1 MVWLQC
7 LLLDVIELGEFV
19 SIKIAHVSDIHVRKL
34 KYHKEYRAVF
44 EQLYEKLKEEK
55 PDIIV
60 NTGDTFHTKLDMSPE
75 AIKMMSELF
84 VGLADIAPYHM
95 ILGNHDMNLKNSGR
109 LDAISPIVDYL
120 EHPNIHF
127 HKYAS
132 VVEVADGI
140 DLHVLSIVDPE
151 NWQKELPED
160 RVNIALY
167 HGSVVGSVTD
177 SGWMMTHGD
186 ISLDE
191 LEKYDYAMLGD
202 IHKTNQKVDNEGRAK
217 YPGSLVQQNHG
228 ESNDKGYLIWDIV
241 DKNTWKTRHVS
252 LTNPKPFIT
261 IELTRKGRMPK
272 NVSIPNGARLRLVS
286 NNNLPLDVMRRA
298 VDIAKH
304 RFKPES
310 ISFLNRASGERG
322 SVEGL
327 TDGLKTENLRDISVQ
342 EELIDEYLVD
352 FEVPS
357 ETLEKVYELNEK
369 YNKIVEDTEDV
380 SRNINWRLNSFKFDN
395 LFNYGEDNNVSFREL
410 SGIVGI
416 FGKNFSGKSSI
427 IDGVLWTMFNTTSK
441 NERKNLNV
449 INQNKD
455 YGSGKVIIEIGDKT
469 YTIERKS
476 TKYTK
481 RLKGEE
487 TQEAKTE
494 LNFEV
499 YDPVMG
505 ETTSL
510 NGLTRTLTDAN
521 IRKHFG
527 TLDDF
532 SVSSLSSQHGALS
545 FIDEGSTRRK
555 EIIAKF
561 LDLELFERKFKLAKE
576 DSVDLKGALKR
587 LESRNYDEEIEQS
600 NQELSD
606 TRTELTK
613 QQEQCTVLKESLEI
627 LKTVRNETQA
637 KIDSIPA
644 EVIDI
649 NAINASIR
657 AKENIIMSL
666 KLSNQDNEDSLKI
679 KQGVYKKIID
689 FLDEFELEKYQGLKE
704 TIESARSK
712 LSKEEDTLDRLLD
725 AHNEILKKQKLLEEH
740 EYDPDCRYCSENEF
754 VKEAHAAVA
763 NKVTIEA
770 QQKETLEVI
779 NSLSAHVK
787 SLNPSDVEAQLDRY
801 NKIEAN
807 KHTVSSEIADLNLDI
822 EKNKNTIHTT
832 ENELDDLRIKRD
844 EYEDNKEAIENL
856 ESLLIQL
863 NKCHY
868 DIKKT
873 THDIVCCEN
882 KTLEFVKNVGSLEQ
896 KVENIIS
903 QKNEYRDLQREYAAY
918 DLYMQCM
925 HSNGIAYD
933 IIKKKIPVINS
944 EIAKVLAN
952 IVDFEVFFEAS
963 GNKFDIFIKHPRYNE
978 RPIEMAS
985 GAEKSLSAI
994 AIRLALL
1001 GVSSLPTGDIFV
1013 LDEPGTALDEENMEG
1028 FIRILEL
1035 IKVYFKNVLLISHL
1049 DSLKDAVDMQIVIDK
1064 KAGYAKVNQ

>member
-1 MVWLQC
+1 M
-7 LLLDVIELGEFV
+7 

-44 EQLYEKLKEEK
+44 EQLYEKLREEK

-60 NTGDTFHTKLDMSPE
+60 NTGDTFHTKLDLSPE

-120 EHPNIHF
+120 DHPNIHF

-151 NWQKELPED
+151 NWQKTLPED

-202 IHKTNQKVDNEGRAK
+202 IHKTDQKVDSDGRAK

-228 ESNDKGYLIWDIV
+228 ESNDKGYLMWDIQ
-241 DKNTWKTRHVS
+241 DKNTWSTRHVS

-272 NVSIPNGARLRLVS
+272 NISIPSGARLRLVS

-327 TDGLKTENLRDISVQ
+327 TDGLKTENLRDIDVQ

-352 FEVPS
+352 YQVPP
-357 ETLEKVYELNEK
+357 ETMEKVYELNKK
-369 YNKIVEDTEDV
+369 YNKIVEDNEDV
-380 SRNINWRLNSFKFDN
+380 SRNVNWKLIDFQFDN
-395 LFNYGEDNNVSFREL
+395 LFNYGDGNSVNFEEL

-427 IDGVLWTMFNTTSK
+427 IDGVLWTLFNTTSK

-455 YGSGKVIIEIGDKT
+455 DCRGMVKIQIDDRIFTV
-469 YTIERKS
+469 ERKAK
-476 TKYTK
+476 KYTK

-487 TQEAKTE
+487 TLEAKTE

-499 YDPVMG
+499 FDPVMG

-521 IRKHFG
+521 IRKQFG
-527 TLDDF
+527 TLEDF
-532 SVSSLSSQHGALS
+532 SVSSLSSQHGALA

-561 LDLELFERKFKLAKE
+561 LDLELFEQKFKLAKE

-587 LESRNYDEEIEQS
+587 LETKNFDEDIQDTAAALSSTRIDLSTQRNKCDTLKLNLDSLTNNCNEI
-600 NQELSD
+600 
-606 TRTELTK
+606 
-613 QQEQCTVLKESLEI
+613 
-627 LKTVRNETQA
+627 QA

-644 EVIDI
+644 EIIDI
-649 NAINASIR
+649 ANINKQIR
-657 AKENIIMSL
+657 HKENEITSL
-666 KLSNQDNEDSLKI
+666 MLKVDKDEETLKI
-679 KQGVYKKIID
+679 KQGLYERVLEFID
-689 FLDEFELEKYQGLKE
+689 NFEL
-704 TIESARSK
+704 SK
-712 LSKEEDTLDRLLD
+712 FQKTKAQIDSKKLLLSEHEVEIDRLNSD
-725 AHNEILKKQKLLEEH
+725 YDYIIKKEKLLSEH
-740 EYDPDCRYCSENEF
+740 QYDPDCKFCCENEF
-754 VKEAHAAVA
+754 VKEAHSAVS
-763 NKVTIEA
+763 NKLKVEREQHAMLDLVREVQDQIN
-770 QQKETLEVI
+770 KLEPI
-779 NSLSAHVK
+779 H
-787 SLNPSDVEAQLDRY
+787 VEAMLDRY
-801 NKIEAN
+801 DKMKESKNV
-807 KHTVSSEIADLNLDI
+807 VSSAIADLNLEI
-822 EKNKNTIHTT
+822 ERTRNSILTAKNN
-832 ENELDDLRIKRD
+832 LSDLIVLRD
-844 EYEDNKEAIENL
+844 EYEENKEAIENL
-856 ESLLIQL
+856 ESLVVEL
-863 NKCHY
+863 NNCHY
-868 DIKKT
+868 SIEQTKDNIEG
-873 THDIVCCEN
+873 CETS
-882 KTLEFVKNVGSLEQ
+882 TLQLVKLLGSQEQ
-896 KVENIIS
+896 KLQNLKE
-903 QKNEYRDLQREYAAY
+903 QKQEYQDLQTEFAAY

-925 HSNGIAYD
+925 HPNGIAYD
-933 IIKKKIPVINS
+933 VIKKKIPVINS

-952 IVDFEVFFEAS
+952 IVEFEVFFEAT
-963 GNKFDIFIKHPRYNE
+963 GNKFDILIKHPQYDE

-985 GAEKSLSAI
+985 GAEKSLSAM

-1001 GVSSLPTGDIFV
+1001 GVSSLPTGDLFI
-1013 LDEPGTALDEENMEG
+1013 LDEPGTALDEDNMSG
-1028 FIRILEL
+1028 FIQILEL

-1049 DSLKDAVDMQIVIDK
+1049 DSLKDCVDMQIVIDK

>member
-1 MVWLQC
+1 VT
-7 LLLDVIELGEFV
+7 
-19 SIKIAHVSDIHVRKL
+19 IKIAHVSDIHVRKL

-44 EQLYEKLKEEK
+44 EQLYEKLREEK

-120 EHPNIHF
+120 DHPNIHF

-202 IHKTNQKVDNEGRAK
+202 IHKTDQKVDNHGRAK

-228 ESNDKGYLIWDIV
+228 ESNDKGYLIWDIE
-241 DKNTWKTRHVS
+241 DKNTWTTRHVS

-272 NVSIPNGARLRLVS
+272 NISIPFGARLRLVS
-286 NNNLPLDVMRRA
+286 NNNLPLDTMKRA

-304 RFKPES
+304 RFKPET

-322 SVEGL
+322 SVESL
-327 TDGLKTENLRDISVQ
+327 TDGLQTENLRDIKVQ

-352 FEVPS
+352 YEVP
-357 ETLEKVYELNEK
+357 EKTLEKVYELNKK
-369 YNKIVEDTEDV
+369 YNKIVEDNEDV
-380 SRNINWRLNSFKFDN
+380 SRNINWKLVDFEFDN
-395 LFNYGEDNNVSFREL
+395 LFNYGDGNNVSFEEL
-410 SGIVGI
+410 SGIIGI

-427 IDGVLWTMFNTTSK
+427 IDGILWTLFNTTSK

-449 INQNKD
+449 INQNKEFCR
-455 YGSGKVIIEIGDKT
+455 GKVKIQIGDKT
-469 YTIERKS
+469 YTVERSAK
-476 TKYTK
+476 KYVK

-487 TQEAKTE
+487 TLEAKTE

-499 YDPVMG
+499 FDPVMG

-521 IRKHFG
+521 IRKQFG

-532 SVSSLSSQHGALS
+532 SVSSLSSQHGALA

-561 LDLELFERKFKLAKE
+561 LDLELFDRKFKLAKE

-587 LESRNYDEEIEQS
+587 LESKNYDEDLETATALLSEARTGLTERKELCDSLKSALSELRDVDSEIQ
-600 NQELSD
+600 N
-606 TRTELTK
+606 
-613 QQEQCTVLKESLEI
+613 
-627 LKTVRNETQA
+627 
-637 KIDSIPA
+637 KINSIPA
-644 EVIDI
+644 EIIDI
-649 NAINASIR
+649 STVRKQIAAKQNQIISLESRNNEINSDLKFKQQLYKKVNDFVNEFDLEHYTKLQNEINTKNSELSD
-657 AKENIIMSL
+657 KEKQID
-666 KLSNQDNEDSLKI
+666 KLSDDYENVINK
-679 KQGVYKKIID
+679 
-689 FLDEFELEKYQGLKE
+689 EK
-704 TIESARSK
+704 
-712 LSKEEDTLDRLLD
+712 LLNNIPCGTSYPTCKFIRD
-725 AHNEILKKQKLLEEH
+725 AHI
-740 EYDPDCRYCSENEF
+740 
-754 VKEAHAAVA
+754 AVA
-763 NKVTIEA
+763 NKTTIEA
-770 QQKETLEVI
+770 EQKNVLNSIEELKNTINDFSPDEVDEQLEKYRNI
-779 NSLSAHVK
+779 ENS
-787 SLNPSDVEAQLDRY
+787 
-801 NKIEAN
+801 
-807 KHTVSSEIADLNLDI
+807 KHEISSSIADMNLEL
-822 EKNKNTIHTT
+822 EKNKNLIHTIT
-832 ENELDDLRIKRD
+832 NKLDELQTKHD
-844 EYEDNKEAIENL
+844 EYELNKEAIENL
-856 ESLLIQL
+856 ELLVAQL

-868 DIKKT
+868 KIEQTEKRINDCDT
-873 THDIVCCEN
+873 A
-882 KTLEFVKNVGSLEQ
+882 TLELVKSVGSYEQ
-896 KVENIIS
+896 KIETIKE
-903 QKNEYRDLQREYAAY
+903 QKQEYQDLQTEFAAF
-918 DLYMQCM
+918 DLFMQCM
-925 HSNGIAYD
+925 HPNGIAYD
-933 IIKKKIPVINS
+933 VIKKKIPVINE

-952 IVDFEVFFEAS
+952 IVDFEVFFEAA
-963 GNKFDIFIKHPRYNE
+963 GNKFDINIKHPKYEE

-985 GAEKSLSAI
+985 GAEKSLSAM

-1001 GVSSLPTGDIFV
+1001 GVSSLPKSDLFI
-1013 LDEPGTALDEENMEG
+1013 LDEPGTALDEDNMSG
-1028 FIRILEL
+1028 FIQILEL

-1049 DSLKDAVDMQIVIDK
+1049 DSLKDCVDMQIVIDK

>member
-1 MVWLQC
+1 M
-7 LLLDVIELGEFV
+7 

-44 EQLYEKLKEEK
+44 EQLYEKLREEK

-60 NTGDTFHTKLDMSPE
+60 NTGDTFHTKLDLSPE

-120 EHPNIHF
+120 DHPNIHF

-132 VVEVADGI
+132 VVEVADGV

-151 NWQKELPED
+151 NWQKDLPED

-202 IHKTNQKVDNEGRAK
+202 IHKTDQKVDNDGRAK

-228 ESNDKGYLIWDIV
+228 ESNDKGYLMWDIQ
-241 DKNTWKTRHVS
+241 DKNTWSTRHVS
-252 LTNPKPFIT
+252 LVNPKPFIT

-272 NVSIPNGARLRLVS
+272 NISIPNGARLRLVS

-304 RFKPES
+304 RFRPES

-352 FEVPS
+352 YQVPA
-357 ETLEKVYELNEK
+357 ETMEKVYELNKK
-369 YNKIVEDTEDV
+369 YNKIVEDNEDV
-380 SRNINWRLNSFKFDN
+380 SRNINWRLISFEFDN
-395 LFNYGEDNNVSFREL
+395 LFNYGEDNSVNFEEL

-427 IDGVLWTMFNTTSK
+427 IDGVLWTLFNTTSK

-455 YGSGKVIIEIGDKT
+455 DCRGMVKIQIDDRIFTV
-469 YTIERKS
+469 ERKAK
-476 TKYTK
+476 KYTK

-487 TQEAKTE
+487 TLEAKTE

-499 YDPVMG
+499 FDPVMG
-505 ETTSL
+505 ETVSL
-510 NGLTRTLTDAN
+510 NGLTRSLTDAN
-521 IRKHFG
+521 IRKQFG
-527 TLDDF
+527 TLEDF
-532 SVSSLSSQHGALS
+532 SVSSLSSQHGALA

-561 LDLELFERKFKLAKE
+561 LDLELFEQKFKLAKE

-587 LESRNYDEEIEQS
+587 LEAKNFDDDIQDTAEALSSTRIDLNLQRGKCDNLKSDLALLTSSCSEIQ
-600 NQELSD
+600 
-606 TRTELTK
+606 TK
-613 QQEQCTVLKESLEI
+613 I
-627 LKTVRNETQA
+627 N
-637 KIDSIPA
+637 SIPA
-644 EVIDI
+644 EIIDI
-649 NAINASIR
+649 ANIAKQIR
-657 AKENIIMSL
+657 HKQNEIIDLRL
-666 KLSNQDNEDSLKI
+666 KVDKDEETLKI
-679 KQGVYKKIID
+679 KQGLYERVLEFI
-689 FLDEFELEKYQGLKE
+689 ENFELSKFQKAKTQIDSKKVLLLEH
-704 TIESARSK
+704 ESVIDK
-712 LSKEEDTLDRLLD
+712 LNSDYDY
-725 AHNEILKKQKLLEEH
+725 IIKKQKLLEEH
-740 EYDPDCRYCSENEF
+740 EYDPDCTFCCENEF
-754 VKEAHAAVA
+754 VKEAQSAVSNKLKVEREQHAMLDLVRDVQDQI
-763 NKVTIEA
+763 NK
-770 QQKETLEVI
+770 LEPV
-779 NSLSAHVK
+779 H
-787 SLNPSDVEAQLDRY
+787 VEAMLDRY
-801 NKIEAN
+801 DKMKESKNV
-807 KHTVSSEIADLNLDI
+807 VSAAIADLNLEI
-822 EKNKNTIHTT
+822 ERTRNSILTAKN
-832 ENELDDLRIKRD
+832 DLSDLIVLRD
-844 EYEDNKEAIENL
+844 EYEENKEAIENL
-856 ESLLIQL
+856 ESLVAEL
-863 NKCHY
+863 NNCHY
-868 DIKKT
+868 SIEQTKDNIES
-873 THDIVCCEN
+873 CETS
-882 KTLEFVKNVGSLEQ
+882 TLQLVKLLGSQEQ
-896 KVENIIS
+896 KLQNLKE
-903 QKNEYRDLQREYAAY
+903 QKQEYQDLQTEFAAY
-918 DLYMQCM
+918 DLYMRCM
-925 HSNGIAYD
+925 HPNGIAYD
-933 IIKKKIPVINS
+933 VIKKKIPVINS

-952 IVDFEVFFEAS
+952 IVEFEVFFEAS
-963 GNKFDIFIKHPRYNE
+963 GNKFDISIKHPQYDE

-985 GAEKSLSAI
+985 GAEKSLSAM

-1001 GVSSLPTGDIFV
+1001 GVSSLPTGDLFI
-1013 LDEPGTALDEENMEG
+1013 LDEPGTALDEDNMSG
-1028 FIRILEL
+1028 FIQILEL

-1049 DSLKDAVDMQIVIDK
+1049 DSLKDCVDMQIVIDK

>member
-1 MVWLQC
+1 M
-7 LLLDVIELGEFV
+7 
-19 SIKIAHVSDIHVRKL
+19 IKIAHVSDIHVRKL

-44 EQLYEKLKEEK
+44 EQLYEKLREEK

-60 NTGDTFHTKLDMSPE
+60 NTGDTFHTKLDLSPE

-120 EHPNIHF
+120 NHPNIHF
-127 HKYAS
+127 HKHAS

-151 NWQKELPED
+151 NWKKELPED
-160 RVNIALY
+160 RVNVALY

-191 LEKYDYAMLGD
+191 LEKYDYALLGD
-202 IHKTNQKVDNEGRAK
+202 IHKTDQKVDKDGRAR

-228 ESNDKGYLIWDIV
+228 ESNDKGYLIWDIE
-241 DKNTWKTRHVS
+241 DKYNWSTRHVS
-252 LTNPKPFIT
+252 LVNPKPFIT

-272 NVSIPNGARLRLVS
+272 NISVPFGARVRLVS
-286 NNNLPLDVMRRA
+286 NNNLPLDTMKRA

-322 SVEGL
+322 SVDGL
-327 TDGLKTENLRDISVQ
+327 TDGLQTENLRDIKVQ

-352 FEVPS
+352 YEAS
-357 ETLEKVYELNEK
+357 QETIEKVYELNKK
-369 YNKIVEDTEDV
+369 YNQIVEDNEDV
-380 SRNINWRLNSFKFDN
+380 SRNINWRLIDFEFDN
-395 LFNYGEDNNVSFREL
+395 LFNYGEDNDVNFNEL
-410 SGIVGI
+410 SGIIGI

-427 IDGVLWTMFNTTSK
+427 VDGILWTLFNTTSK

-449 INQNKD
+449 INQNKNECR
-455 YGSGKVIIEIGDKT
+455 GKVTIQINDLV
-469 YTIERKS
+469 YTVERAAK
-476 TKYTK
+476 KYVK

-487 TQEAKTE
+487 TNEAKTE

-499 YDPVMG
+499 YDPVMD

-521 IRKHFG
+521 IRKKFG

-532 SVSSLSSQHGALS
+532 AVSSLSSQHGALA

-561 LDLELFERKFKLAKE
+561 LDLELFDRKFKLAKE
-576 DSVDLKGALKR
+576 NSVDLKGALKR
-587 LESRNYDEEIEQS
+587 LDSKNYDEDLDKAVASLEESKTQMAEHK
-600 NQELSD
+600 N
-606 TRTELTK
+606 T
-613 QQEQCTVLKESLEI
+613 CTVLREAHAGLVEVKDEIES
-627 LKTVRNETQA
+627 

-644 EVIDI
+644 EIIDI
-649 NAINASIR
+649 SAINSSIR
-657 AKENIIMSL
+657 AEENKITALNLKNSKNEEDL
-666 KLSNQDNEDSLKI
+666 KL
-679 KQGVYKKIID
+679 KQGVYKKITN
-689 FLDEFELEKYQGLKE
+689 FLGEFDLQKFEGLQSQ
-704 TIESARSK
+704 IQQNRNK
-712 LSKEEDTLDRLLD
+712 LSLQEEEL
-725 AHNEILKKQKLLEEH
+725 NKLLESHNEVLKKEKLLDGH
-740 EYDPDCRYCSENEF
+740 QYDPDCQYCCENEF
-754 VKEAHAAVA
+754 VKEAHTAVSQ
-763 NKVTIEA
+763 KSVIES
-770 QQKETLEVI
+770 QQVEVLENI
-779 NSLSAHVK
+779 NIITEIIND
-787 SLNPSDVEAQLDRY
+787 LNPLDVEIQLERY
-801 NKIEAN
+801 GKMESN
-807 KHTVSSEIADLNLDI
+807 KHSVSSEIADLNLEI
-822 EKNKNTIHTT
+822 ERNKNTLHSVQS
-832 ENELDDLRIKRD
+832 ELSDLCAKRD
-844 EYEDNKEAIENL
+844 EYEENKEAIENL
-856 ESLLIQL
+856 ELLVTQL

-868 DIKKT
+868 KIQQT
-873 THDIVCCEN
+873 EN
-882 KTLEFVKNVGSLEQ
+882 KITNCDTATLELVKSVGSYEQ
-896 KVENIIS
+896 KIETIKE
-903 QKNEYRDLQREYAAY
+903 QKQEYRDLQTEFAAY
-918 DLYMQCM
+918 DLFMRCM
-925 HSNGIAYD
+925 HPNGIAYD
-933 IIKKKIPVINS
+933 VIKKKIPVINE

-963 GNKFDIFIKHPRYNE
+963 GNKFDINIKHPKYEE

-985 GAEKSLSAI
+985 GAEKSLSAM

-1001 GVSSLPTGDIFV
+1001 GVSSLPKSDLFI
-1013 LDEPGTALDEENMEG
+1013 LDEPGTALDEDNMSG
-1028 FIRILEL
+1028 FIQILEL

-1049 DSLKDAVDMQIVIDK
+1049 DSLKDCVDMQIVIEK
-1064 KAGYAKVNQ
+1064 KDGYARVNQ

>member
-1 MVWLQC
+1 M
-7 LLLDVIELGEFV
+7 

-44 EQLYEKLKEEK
+44 EQLYEKLREEK

-120 EHPNIHF
+120 DHPNIHF

-177 SGWMMTHGD
+177 TGWMMTHGD

-202 IHKTNQKVDNEGRAK
+202 IHKTDQKVDTDGRAK

-228 ESNDKGYLIWDIV
+228 ETNDKGYLIWDIE
-241 DKNTWKTRHVS
+241 DKDVWSTRHVA

-272 NVSIPNGARLRLVS
+272 NITIPSGARLRLVS

-304 RFKPES
+304 RFKPET

-322 SVEGL
+322 SVDSL
-327 TDGLKTENLRDISVQ
+327 TDGLGSENLRDIEVQ
-342 EELIDEYLVD
+342 EELIEEYLVGY
-352 FEVPS
+352 EAPE
-357 ETLEKVYELNEK
+357 ETMEKVYELNRK
-369 YNKIVEDTEDV
+369 YNKIVEDNEDV
-380 SRNINWRLNSFKFDN
+380 SRNVNWKLVDFEFDN
-395 LFNYGEDNNVSFREL
+395 LFNYGDGNKVNFEEL

-427 IDGVLWTMFNTTSK
+427 IDAALWTMFNSTSK

-449 INQNKD
+449 INQNRE
-455 YGSGKVIIEIGDKT
+455 YGSGKLQIDIGDRA
-469 YTIERKS
+469 YTIERRS
-476 TKYTK
+476 DKYTK
-481 RLKGEE
+481 RIKGEE
-487 TQEAKTE
+487 TTEAKTE

-499 YDPVMG
+499 YDRVMG
-505 ETTSL
+505 ETQSL
-510 NGLTRTLTDAN
+510 NGLTRTQTDAN

-561 LDLELFERKFKLAKE
+561 LDLEFFEQKFKLAKE
-576 DSVDLKGALKR
+576 DSIDLKGALKR
-587 LESRNYDEEIEQS
+587 MESKNYDE
-600 NQELSD
+600 D
-606 TRTELTK
+606 LTK
-613 QQEQCTVLKESLEI
+613 YTEDLKTARESLINQQEACVT
-627 LKTVRNETQA
+627 LKTALETLSEDCGNTQ
-637 KIDSIPA
+637 KIIDSIPA
-644 EVIDI
+644 EIIDI
-649 NAINASIR
+649 AAITTEIR
-657 AKENIIMSL
+657 NKENEVTALDIKISEDEGTL
-666 KLSNQDNEDSLKI
+666 KT
-679 KQGVYKKIID
+679 KQGVYQKVAA
-689 FLDEFELEKYQGLKE
+689 FLEEFELIKYENLQQQINEYQQQLEAEEESLDKLLE
-704 TIESARSK
+704 T
-712 LSKEEDTLDRLLD
+712 
-725 AHNEILKKQKLLEEH
+725 HNNILKKEKLLQEH
-740 EYDPDCRYCSENEF
+740 EYDPDCKYCSDNEF
-754 VKEAHAAVA
+754 VKEAQKAVA
-763 NKVTIEA
+763 QKSQVETEQSESLKKI
-770 QQKETLEVI
+770 QQISKQVQD
-779 NSLSAHVK
+779 
-787 SLNPSDVEAQLDRY
+787 LNPVDVANQLDRH
-801 NKIEAN
+801 NRMETSKNTI
-807 KHTVSSEIADLNLDI
+807 SSEIADLNLEI
-822 EKNKNTIHTT
+822 ERNKNSIHTIDSS
-832 ENELDDLRIKRD
+832 LVGLRSKRD
-844 EYEDNKEAIENL
+844 EYEENKEAIENL
-856 ESLLIQL
+856 ETLLSQL
-863 NKCHY
+863 NECHY
-868 DIKKT
+868 KIKQTNKE
-873 THDIVCCEN
+873 IEKCEIA
-882 KTLEFVKNVGSLEQ
+882 TLDFVKSVGSLEQ
-896 KVENIIS
+896 KVENVKE
-903 QKNEYRDLQREYAAY
+903 QKKEYTDLQQEFAAY
-918 DLYMQCM
+918 DLFMRCM

-952 IVDFEVFFEAS
+952 IVDFEVFFEAT
-963 GNKFDIFIKHPRYNE
+963 GNKFDIFIKHPRYDE

-1049 DSLKDAVDMQIVIDK
+1049 DSLKDCVDMQVVIDK
-1064 KAGYAKVNQ
+1064 KNGYAKVNQ

>member
-1 MVWLQC
+1 M
-7 LLLDVIELGEFV
+7 
-19 SIKIAHVSDIHVRKL
+19 IKIAHVSDIHIRKL
-34 KYHKEYRAVF
+34 RYHKEYTAVF
-44 EQLYEKLKEEK
+44 NELYEKLREEK

-75 AIKMMSELF
+75 AIKMMSDLF

-120 EHPNIHF
+120 DHPNIHF

-151 NWQKELPED
+151 NWQKDLPED

-202 IHKTNQKVDNEGRAK
+202 IHKTDQKVDNDGRAK

-228 ESNDKGYLIWDIV
+228 ESNDKGYLMWDIK
-241 DKNTWKTRHVS
+241 DKNTWSTRHVS
-252 LTNPKPFIT
+252 LVNPKPFIT

-272 NVSIPNGARLRLVS
+272 NISIPNGARLRLVS

-304 RFKPES
+304 RFRPES

-352 FEVPS
+352 YQVPA
-357 ETLEKVYELNEK
+357 ETMEKVYELNKK
-369 YNKIVEDTEDV
+369 YNKIVEDNEDV
-380 SRNINWRLNSFKFDN
+380 SRNINWRLISFEFDN
-395 LFNYGEDNNVSFREL
+395 LFNYGEDNSVNFEEL

-427 IDGVLWTMFNTTSK
+427 IDGVLWTLFNTTSK

-455 YGSGKVIIEIGDKT
+455 DCRGMVKIQIDDRIFTV
-469 YTIERKS
+469 ERKAK
-476 TKYTK
+476 KYTK

-487 TQEAKTE
+487 TLEAKTE

-499 YDPVMG
+499 FDPVMG
-505 ETTSL
+505 ETVSL
-510 NGLTRTLTDAN
+510 NGLTRSLTDAN
-521 IRKHFG
+521 IRKQFG
-527 TLDDF
+527 TLEDF
-532 SVSSLSSQHGALS
+532 SVSSLSSQHGALA

-561 LDLELFERKFKLAKE
+561 LDLELFEQKFKLAKE

-587 LESRNYDEEIEQS
+587 LEAKNFDDDIQDTAEALSSTRIDLNLQRGKCDNLKSDLALLTSSCSEIQ
-600 NQELSD
+600 
-606 TRTELTK
+606 TK
-613 QQEQCTVLKESLEI
+613 I
-627 LKTVRNETQA
+627 N
-637 KIDSIPA
+637 SIPA
-644 EVIDI
+644 EIIDI
-649 NAINASIR
+649 ANIAKQIR
-657 AKENIIMSL
+657 HKQNEIIDLRL
-666 KLSNQDNEDSLKI
+666 KVDKDEETLKI
-679 KQGVYKKIID
+679 KQGLYERVLEFI
-689 FLDEFELEKYQGLKE
+689 ENFELSKFQKAKTQIDSKKVLLLEH
-704 TIESARSK
+704 ESVIDK
-712 LSKEEDTLDRLLD
+712 LNSDYDY
-725 AHNEILKKQKLLEEH
+725 IIKKQKLLEEH
-740 EYDPDCRYCSENEF
+740 EYDPDCTFCCENEF
-754 VKEAHAAVA
+754 VKEAQSAVSNKLKVEREQHAMLDLVRDVQDQI
-763 NKVTIEA
+763 NK
-770 QQKETLEVI
+770 LEPV
-779 NSLSAHVK
+779 H
-787 SLNPSDVEAQLDRY
+787 VEAMLDRY
-801 NKIEAN
+801 DKMKESKNV
-807 KHTVSSEIADLNLDI
+807 VSAAIADLNLEI
-822 EKNKNTIHTT
+822 ERTRNSILTAKN
-832 ENELDDLRIKRD
+832 DLSDLIVLRD
-844 EYEDNKEAIENL
+844 EYEENKEAIENL
-856 ESLLIQL
+856 ESLVAEL
-863 NKCHY
+863 NNCHY
-868 DIKKT
+868 SIEQTKDNIES
-873 THDIVCCEN
+873 CETS
-882 KTLEFVKNVGSLEQ
+882 TLQLVKLLGSQEQ
-896 KVENIIS
+896 KLQNLKE
-903 QKNEYRDLQREYAAY
+903 QKQEYQDLQTEFAAY
-918 DLYMQCM
+918 DLYMRCM
-925 HSNGIAYD
+925 HPNGIAYD
-933 IIKKKIPVINS
+933 VIKKKIPVINS

-952 IVDFEVFFEAS
+952 IVEFEVFFEAS
-963 GNKFDIFIKHPRYNE
+963 GNKFDISIKHPQYDE

-985 GAEKSLSAI
+985 GAEKSLSAM

-1001 GVSSLPTGDIFV
+1001 GVSSLPTGDLFI
-1013 LDEPGTALDEENMEG
+1013 LDEPGTALDEDNMSG
-1028 FIRILEL
+1028 FIQILEL

-1049 DSLKDAVDMQIVIDK
+1049 DSLKDCVDMQIVIDK
-1064 KAGYAKVNQ
+1064 KSRICKG

>member
-1 MVWLQC
+1 MD
-7 LLLDVIELGEFV
+7 DVKLGEFV

-44 EQLYEKLKEEK
+44 EQLYEKLREEE
-55 PDIIV
+55 PNIIV

-95 ILGNHDMNLKNSGR
+95 ILGNHDMNLKNSSR
-109 LDAISPIVDYL
+109 LDAISPIVEYL

-127 HKYAS
+127 HKHAS
-132 VVEVADGI
+132 VVEVANGI

-151 NWQKELPED
+151 NWKTELPED

-191 LEKYDYAMLGD
+191 LEKYDYALLGD
-202 IHKTNQKVDNEGRAK
+202 IHKTDQKVDNDGRAK

-228 ESNDKGYLIWDIV
+228 ESNDKGYLIWDIQ
-241 DKNTWKTRHVS
+241 DKNTWNTRHVS
-252 LTNPKPFIT
+252 LVNPKPFIT

-272 NVSIPNGARLRLVS
+272 NISIPNGARLRLVS

-322 SVEGL
+322 TVGGL
-327 TDGLKTENLRDISVQ
+327 TDDLRTENLRDISVQ

-352 FEVPS
+352 FEAP
-357 ETLEKVYELNEK
+357 EEAIEKVYELNKK
-369 YNKIVEDTEDV
+369 YNKIVEDNEDV
-380 SRNINWRLNSFKFDN
+380 SRNINWKLNNFEFDN
-395 LFNYGEDNNVSFREL
+395 LFNYGESNNVNFEEL
-410 SGIVGI
+410 NGIIGI

-427 IDGVLWTMFNTTSK
+427 IDAALWTMFNSTSK

-449 INQNKD
+449 INQNRE
-455 YGSGKVIIEIGDKT
+455 YGSGKVQISIGDKL
-469 YTIERKS
+469 YTIERRS
-476 TKYTK
+476 DKYTK

-487 TQEAKTE
+487 TTEAKTE

-510 NGLTRTLTDAN
+510 NGLTRTQTDAN

-532 SVSSLSSQHGALS
+532 SVSSLSSQHGALT

-561 LDLELFERKFKLAKE
+561 LDLELFEQKFKLAKE

-587 LESRNYDEEIEQS
+587 LESKNYDEELEVSEEALKQTRSLLLDQQS
-600 NQELSD
+600 RCTTLKNDLEGLTAFCVD
-606 TRTELTK
+606 T
-613 QQEQCTVLKESLEI
+613 QSM
-627 LKTVRNETQA
+627 
-637 KIDSIPA
+637 IDSIPA
-644 EVIDI
+644 EIIDI
-649 NAINASIR
+649 AAISNSITT
-657 AKENIIMSL
+657 KEGHITSL
-666 KLSNQDNEDSLKI
+666 KLKNIDNEEQLKI
-679 KQGVYKKIID
+679 KQGVYKKIVD
-689 FLDEFELEKYQGLKE
+689 FLDDFELLKYQNLQRQIQLNKEKLKE
-704 TIESARSK
+704 
-712 LSKEEDTLDRLLD
+712 KEDNLDRLLD
-725 AHNEILKKQKLLEEH
+725 VHNEILKKQKLLEEH
-740 EYDPDCRYCSENEF
+740 EYDPDCKYCCENEF
-754 VKEAHAAVA
+754 VKEAHSAVSQ
-763 NKVTIEA
+763 KVQVEQEQKDTLVMIELIS
-770 QQKETLEVI
+770 EEI
-779 NSLSAHVK
+779 NE
-787 SLNPSDVEAQLDRY
+787 LNPADVEIQIERY
-801 NKIEAN
+801 NKLESN
-807 KHTVSSEIADLNLDI
+807 KHSVSSTIADLNLEI
-822 EKNKNTIHTT
+822 EKNKNTIHTIDA
-832 ENELDDLRIKRD
+832 ELIELRVKRD
-844 EYEDNKEAIENL
+844 EYEQNKEAIENL
-856 ESLLIQL
+856 ETLIAQL

-868 DIKKT
+868 NIKSTNNNIDK
-873 THDIVCCEN
+873 CEN
-882 KTLEFVKNVGSLEQ
+882 KTLEFVKAVGSLEQ
-896 KVENIIS
+896 KIENIKN
-903 QKNEYRDLQREYAAY
+903 QKQEHQDLQREYAAY
-918 DLYMQCM
+918 DLYMRCM

-933 IIKKKIPVINS
+933 IIKKKIPVINA

-963 GNKFDIFIKHPRYNE
+963 GNKFDIFIKHPRHDE

>member
-1 MVWLQC
+1 MT
-7 LLLDVIELGEFV
+7 
-19 SIKIAHVSDIHVRKL
+19 IKIAHVSDIHVRKL

-44 EQLYEKLKEEK
+44 EQLYEKLREEK

-120 EHPNIHF
+120 DHPNIHF

-202 IHKTNQKVDNEGRAK
+202 IHKTDQKVDNHGRAK

-228 ESNDKGYLIWDIV
+228 ESNDKGYLIWDIE
-241 DKNTWKTRHVS
+241 DKNTWTTRHVS

-272 NVSIPNGARLRLVS
+272 NISIPFGARLRLVS
-286 NNNLPLDVMRRA
+286 NNNLPLDTMKRA

-304 RFKPES
+304 RFKPET

-322 SVEGL
+322 SVESL
-327 TDGLKTENLRDISVQ
+327 TDGLQTENLRDIKVQ

-352 FEVPS
+352 YEVP
-357 ETLEKVYELNEK
+357 EKTLEKVYELNKK
-369 YNKIVEDTEDV
+369 YNKIVEDNEDV
-380 SRNINWRLNSFKFDN
+380 SRNINWKLVDFEFDN
-395 LFNYGEDNNVSFREL
+395 LFNYGDGNNVSFEEL
-410 SGIVGI
+410 SGIIGI

-427 IDGVLWTMFNTTSK
+427 IDGILWTLFNTTSK

-449 INQNKD
+449 INQNKEFCR
-455 YGSGKVIIEIGDKT
+455 GKVKIQIGDKT
-469 YTIERKS
+469 YTVERSAK
-476 TKYTK
+476 KYVK

-487 TQEAKTE
+487 TLEAKTE

-499 YDPVMG
+499 FDPVMG

-521 IRKHFG
+521 IRKQFG

-532 SVSSLSSQHGALS
+532 SVSSLSSQHGALA

-561 LDLELFERKFKLAKE
+561 LDLELFDRKFKLAKE

-587 LESRNYDEEIEQS
+587 LESKNYDEDLETATALLSEARTGLTERKELCDSLKSALSELRDVDSEIQ
-600 NQELSD
+600 N
-606 TRTELTK
+606 
-613 QQEQCTVLKESLEI
+613 
-627 LKTVRNETQA
+627 
-637 KIDSIPA
+637 KINSIPA
-644 EVIDI
+644 EIIDI
-649 NAINASIR
+649 STVRKQIAAKQNQIISLESRNNEINSDLKFKQQLYKKVNDFVNEFDLEHYTKLQNEINTKNSELSD
-657 AKENIIMSL
+657 KEKQID
-666 KLSNQDNEDSLKI
+666 KLSDDYENVINK
-679 KQGVYKKIID
+679 
-689 FLDEFELEKYQGLKE
+689 EK
-704 TIESARSK
+704 
-712 LSKEEDTLDRLLD
+712 LLNNIPCGTSYPTCKFIRD
-725 AHNEILKKQKLLEEH
+725 AHI
-740 EYDPDCRYCSENEF
+740 
-754 VKEAHAAVA
+754 AVA
-763 NKVTIEA
+763 NKTTIEA
-770 QQKETLEVI
+770 EQKNVLNSIEELKNTINDFSPDEVDEQLEKYRNI
-779 NSLSAHVK
+779 ENS
-787 SLNPSDVEAQLDRY
+787 
-801 NKIEAN
+801 
-807 KHTVSSEIADLNLDI
+807 KHEISSSIADMNLEL
-822 EKNKNTIHTT
+822 EKNKNLIHTIT
-832 ENELDDLRIKRD
+832 NKLDELQTKHD
-844 EYEDNKEAIENL
+844 EYELNKEAIENL
-856 ESLLIQL
+856 ELLVAQL

-868 DIKKT
+868 KIEQTEKRINDCDT
-873 THDIVCCEN
+873 A
-882 KTLEFVKNVGSLEQ
+882 TLELVKSVGSYEQ
-896 KVENIIS
+896 KIETIKE
-903 QKNEYRDLQREYAAY
+903 QKQEYQDLQTEFAAF
-918 DLYMQCM
+918 DLFMQCM
-925 HSNGIAYD
+925 HPNGIAYD
-933 IIKKKIPVINS
+933 VIKKKIPVINE

-952 IVDFEVFFEAS
+952 IVDFEVFFEAA
-963 GNKFDIFIKHPRYNE
+963 GNKFDINIKHPKYEE

-985 GAEKSLSAI
+985 GAEKSLSAM

-1001 GVSSLPTGDIFV
+1001 GVSSLPKSDLFI
-1013 LDEPGTALDEENMEG
+1013 LDEPGTALDEDNMSG
-1028 FIRILEL
+1028 FIQILEL

-1049 DSLKDAVDMQIVIDK
+1049 DSLKDCVDMQIVIDK

>member
-1 MVWLQC
+1 
-7 LLLDVIELGEFV
+7 V

-44 EQLYEKLKEEK
+44 EQLYEKLREEK

-120 EHPNIHF
+120 KHPNIHF

-132 VVEVADGI
+132 VVEVAPGI

-151 NWQKELPED
+151 NWQKVLPED

-202 IHKTNQKVDNEGRAK
+202 IHKTDQKVDNSGRAK

-228 ESNDKGYLIWDIV
+228 ESNDKGYLIWDIQ
-241 DKNTWKTRHVS
+241 DKNTWATRHVS

-272 NVSIPNGARLRLVS
+272 NISIPLGARLRLVS
-286 NNNLPLDVMRRA
+286 NNNLPLDSMKRA

-304 RFKPES
+304 RFKPET

-322 SVEGL
+322 SVEGI
-327 TDGLKTENLRDISVQ
+327 TDGLQTENLRDIKVQ

-352 FEVPS
+352 YEVP
-357 ETLEKVYELNEK
+357 EKTLEKVYELNKK
-369 YNKIVEDTEDV
+369 YNKIVEDNEDV
-380 SRNINWRLNSFKFDN
+380 SRNINWKLVDFEFDN
-395 LFNYGEDNNVSFREL
+395 LFNYGDGNNVSFEEL
-410 SGIVGI
+410 SGIIGI

-427 IDGVLWTMFNTTSK
+427 IDGILWTLFNTTSK

-449 INQNKD
+449 INQNKEFCR
-455 YGSGKVIIEIGDKT
+455 GKVKIQIDDRV
-469 YTIERKS
+469 YTVERSAK
-476 TKYTK
+476 KYVK
-481 RLKGEE
+481 RLKGAE
-487 TQEAKTE
+487 TLEAKTD

-499 YDPVMG
+499 FDPVMG
-505 ETTSL
+505 ETVSL

-521 IRKHFG
+521 IRKQFG

-532 SVSSLSSQHGALS
+532 SVSSLSSQHGALA

-561 LDLELFERKFKLAKE
+561 LDLELFDRKFKLAKE

-587 LESRNYDEEIEQS
+587 LESKNYDEELES
-600 NQELSD
+600 AEALLSESRIGLAD
-606 TRTELTK
+606 RRQLCSSLKSALVE
-613 QQEQCTVLKESLEI
+613 LKEVDSEI
-627 LKTVRNETQA
+627 QN

-644 EVIDI
+644 EIIDI
-649 NAINASIR
+649 STVRKEIASKQNQIISLESRNNEIN
-657 AKENIIMSL
+657 NTL
-666 KLSNQDNEDSLKI
+666 KFKQQLYKKVNDFITEFDLEHYTKLQNEINGKSSELSNKEKE
-679 KQGVYKKIID
+679 ID
-689 FLDEFELEKYQGLKE
+689 KLTDDYENVINKEK
-704 TIESARSK
+704 
-712 LSKEEDTLDRLLD
+712 LLNSIPCGTSYPTCKFIRD
-725 AHNEILKKQKLLEEH
+725 AHI
-740 EYDPDCRYCSENEF
+740 
-754 VKEAHAAVA
+754 AVA
-763 NKVTIEA
+763 NKTTIEVEQKNVLDA
-770 QQKETLEVI
+770 IEELKQQILKFSPDEVEEQLEKYRNI
-779 NSLSAHVK
+779 ENS
-787 SLNPSDVEAQLDRY
+787 
-801 NKIEAN
+801 
-807 KHTVSSEIADLNLDI
+807 KHEISSNIADMNLEL
-822 EKNKNTIHTT
+822 EKNKNLVHTIT
-832 ENELDDLRIKRD
+832 NKLDELQTKHD
-844 EYEDNKEAIENL
+844 EYELNKEAIENL
-856 ESLLIQL
+856 ELLVAQL
-863 NKCHY
+863 NKCRY
-868 DIKKT
+868 KIKQT
-873 THDIVCCEN
+873 ESRISDCEAA
-882 KTLEFVKNVGSLEQ
+882 TLEFVKSVGSYEQ
-896 KVENIIS
+896 KIENINE
-903 QKNEYRDLQREYAAY
+903 QKQEYRDLQTEFAAF
-918 DLYMQCM
+918 DLFMQCM
-925 HSNGIAYD
+925 HPNGIAYD
-933 IIKKKIPVINS
+933 VIKKKIPVIN
-944 EIAKVLAN
+944 EEVAKVLAN
-952 IVDFEVFFEAS
+952 IVDFEVFFEAA
-963 GNKFDIFIKHPRYNE
+963 GNKFDINIKHPKYEE

-985 GAEKSLSAI
+985 GAEKSLSAM

-1001 GVSSLPTGDIFV
+1001 GVSSLPKSDLFI
-1013 LDEPGTALDEENMEG
+1013 LDEPGTALDEDNMSG
-1028 FIRILEL
+1028 FIQILEL

-1049 DSLKDAVDMQIVIDK
+1049 DSLKDCVDMQIVIDK

>member
-1 MVWLQC
+1 
-7 LLLDVIELGEFV
+7 V
-19 SIKIAHVSDIHVRKL
+19 SIKVAHVSDIHVRKL

-44 EQLYEKLKEEK
+44 EQLYEKLREEK

-60 NTGDTFHTKLDMSPE
+60 NTGDTFHTKLDLSPE
-75 AIKMMSELF
+75 AIRMMSELF

-120 EHPNIHF
+120 NHPNIHF
-127 HKYAS
+127 HKHAS
-132 VVEVADGI
+132 VVEVATGV

-151 NWQKELPED
+151 NWQKDLPKD

-202 IHKTNQKVDNEGRAK
+202 IHKTDQKVDNDGRAR

-228 ESNDKGYLIWDIV
+228 ESNDKGYLIWDIQ
-241 DKNTWKTRHVS
+241 DKNMWSTRHVS

-272 NVSIPNGARLRLVS
+272 NISIPSGARLRLVS

-304 RFKPES
+304 RFRPES

-327 TDGLKTENLRDISVQ
+327 TDGLKTENLRDIDVQ

-352 FEVPS
+352 YQVPP
-357 ETLEKVYELNEK
+357 ETIEKVYELNKK
-369 YNKIVEDTEDV
+369 YNKRVEDNEDV
-380 SRNINWRLNSFKFDN
+380 SRNINWRLIGFEFDN
-395 LFNYGEDNNVSFREL
+395 LFNYGEGNSVNFEEL

-427 IDGVLWTMFNTTSK
+427 IDGVLWTLFNTTSK

-455 YGSGKVIIEIGDKT
+455 ECRGMVKIQIDDRVFT
-469 YTIERKS
+469 VERTAK
-476 TKYTK
+476 KYTK

-487 TQEAKTE
+487 TQEAKTD

-499 YDPVMG
+499 FDPIMG
-505 ETTSL
+505 ETVSL
-510 NGLTRTLTDAN
+510 NGTTRTQTDAN
-521 IRKHFG
+521 IRKQFG
-527 TLDDF
+527 TLEDF
-532 SVSSLSSQHGALS
+532 SVSSLSSQHGALA

-561 LDLELFERKFKLAKE
+561 LDLELFEQKFKLAKE

-587 LESRNYDEEIEQS
+587 LEAKNFDEDIQTTATG
-600 NQELSD
+600 LST
-606 TRTELTK
+606 TRVDLKT
-613 QQEQCTVLKESLEI
+613 QRMQCDNLKENLSILASNCSEI
-627 LKTVRNETQA
+627 QA
-637 KIDSIPA
+637 KISSIPA
-644 EVIDI
+644 EIIDI
-649 NAINASIR
+649 VNITKQIR
-657 AKENIIMSL
+657 HKENDIDSL
-666 KLSNQDNEDSLKI
+666 ASKVDKDEETLKI
-679 KQGVYKKIID
+679 KQQLYERVLEFID
-689 FLDEFELEKYQGLKE
+689 NFELDKFQKAKTQIDSKRLSLSEHE
-704 TIESARSK
+704 TEI
-712 LSKEEDTLDRLLD
+712 DRLNSD
-725 AHNEILKKQKLLEEH
+725 YDYILKKEKLLEEH
-740 EYDPDCRYCSENEF
+740 KYDPDCNFCCENEF
-754 VKEAHAAVA
+754 VKEAQSAVT
-763 NKVTIEA
+763 NKTKIEREQYA
-770 QQKETLEVI
+770 TVNLVKEVQQQIDKLEPTNVETM
-779 NSLSAHVK
+779 
-787 SLNPSDVEAQLDRY
+787 LDRY
-801 NKIEAN
+801 DKMKESKNV
-807 KHTVSSEIADLNLDI
+807 VSSTIADLNLEI
-822 EKNKNTIHTT
+822 ERTKNSILTARN
-832 ENELDDLRIKRD
+832 DLSDLINLRD
-844 EYEDNKEAIENL
+844 EYEENKEAIENL
-856 ESLLIQL
+856 ETLVSEL
-863 NKCHY
+863 NSCHY
-868 DIKKT
+868 SIEQTKDNIEA
-873 THDIVCCEN
+873 CEVS
-882 KTLEFVKNVGSLEQ
+882 TLQLVKLLGSQEQ
-896 KVENIIS
+896 KLLNLKE
-903 QKNEYRDLQREYAAY
+903 QKQEYQDLQTEFAAY
-918 DLYMQCM
+918 DLYMRCM
-925 HSNGIAYD
+925 HPNGIAYD
-933 IIKKKIPVINS
+933 VIKKKIPVINS

-952 IVDFEVFFEAS
+952 IVEFEVFFEAT
-963 GNKFDIFIKHPRYNE
+963 GNKFDISIKHPQYDE

-985 GAEKSLSAI
+985 GAEKSLSAM

-1001 GVSSLPTGDIFV
+1001 GVSSLPTGDLFI
-1013 LDEPGTALDEENMEG
+1013 LDEPGTALDEDNMSG
-1028 FIRILEL
+1028 FIQILEL

-1049 DSLKDAVDMQIVIDK
+1049 DSLKDCVDMQIVIDK